1 MEWNVKTVDVYPT
14 KDEHTNV
21 IFNVHWRVSKTEGE
35 DYSASSYGTQ
45 TLNTDNLSGFID
57 FDSVTTAEVQAW
69 VIDAMGEE
77 AVTQLEA
84 NLDAQI
90 ESEINP
96 TIETKT
102 IGE

>member
-45 TLNTDNLSGFID
+45 TLNTDDLSGFID

-77 AVTQLEA
+77 AVTELEA